1 MAKTLLEMCITRVIT
16 YIIQFHGIYV
26 HITQQQQSAVTV
38 LTYAN
43 VSDYEN
49 EKDGIFCCALS

>member
-16 YIIQFHGIYV
+16 CIIQFHGIYA
-26 HITQQQQSAVTV
+26 HITQKQQSVVTV

-43 VSDYEN
+43 VSDYE
-49 EKDGIFCCALS
+49 D